1 MGSIDKYVVPQKLL
15 LQRADEMSVEKSGE
29 EFNLIVSTGRG
40 LEPRCSRALLEIFS
54 GFDDSFESW
63 KSVFSGLLLARA
75 RNPRPAVG
83 HLVKTLGERPWFN
96 DLVKRAVP
104 VDLVVET
111 NPDEIVEASKRLRD
125 GTDLGAEEPFRVRIR
140 KRGAEV
146 DRMELIGRIADLFA
160 NPVDLVSP
168 EFELR
173 VEIIRGVTGVSLIRR
188 GEIFPDL

>member
-1 MGSIDKYVVPQKLL
+1 M
-15 LQRADEMSVEKSGE
+15 EKSCK
-29 EFNLIVSTGRG
+29 EFNLLVSTGRG

-63 KSVFSGLLLARA
+63 KSVFSGLMFAKT
-75 RNPRPAVG
+75 RNPRQSVD
-83 HLVKTLGERPWFN
+83 HLVQTLEEQPWFN

-104 VDLVVET
+104 VDIVVET
-111 NPDEIVEASKRLRD
+111 DPEEIVKVSKRLRD
-125 GTDLGAEEPFRVRIR
+125 GADLGGEEPFRVRIR

-146 DRMELIGRIADLFA
+146 DRMELIGKIADLFQ
-160 NPVDLVSP
+160 NPVDLVTP

-173 VEIIRGVTGVSLIRR
+173 VEMIRGVTGVSLIRR